1 MEGLVV
7 EGTGGNLRC
16 LSPPGA
22 NPFCLRTGER
32 SCPAGA
38 ATFLNVMVHSTS
50 SPANT
55 VASFHCTNTRM
66 FDADMVRRIGGAG
79 CGFVGSSL
87 DMSVQRHDA
96 YRM

>member
-7 EGTGGNLRC
+7 EGTGGSLRC

-22 NPFCLRTGER
+22 KPLCLRTGER

-38 ATFLNVMVHSTS
+38 ATFLKVMMHSTS
-50 SPANT
+50 SPAKT

-66 FDADMVRRIGGAG
+66 FDADMVRGNGGTG
-79 CGFVGSSL
+79 CGFVCSSL
-87 DMSVQRHDA
+87 DMPVQRHDA
-96 YRM
+96 CRM